1 LADSGQVA
9 VVSQISPERGARE
22 AVRRAHKE
30 AGLRFVEVFVDTP
43 LEVCEQRDPKGLYA
57 RARAGEISGFPGID
71 SPYEE
76 PLAPD
81 LHLTVAD
88 GPVKE
93 MARRVLAAIE
103 GATVA
108 VHG

>member
-1 LADSGQVA
+1 MLFRS
-9 VVSQISPERGARE
+9 
-22 AVRRAHKE
+22 
-30 AGLRFVEVFVDTP
+30 
-43 LEVCEQRDPKGLYA
+43 
-57 RARAGEISGFPGID
+57 D

-88 GPVKE
+88 GTVEE